1 MITPPHHVD
10 PTTYVEELL
19 AQASPGVD
27 RRTFLGE
34 VDDLQCAEH
43 FYNANTARAMV

>member
-10 PTTYVEELL
+10 PTAYVEELL
-19 AQASPGVD
+19 AQASPGLIAG
-27 RRTFLGE
+27 RFLGE

-43 FYNANTARAMV
+43 FYNANTAGAMV